1 MGVCVQGQVPVRR
14 PGERRPRCAPGCV
27 CGVGVWG
34 RGGGGGLACSPSPSH
49 AHAHT
54 HTPSPPLP
62 PPPSLLLQLW
72 VPACD
77 QTIIALVFYHL
88 MMVGLLGLKKSIGA
102 PIFVAILLF
111 FDLMF
116 V

>member
-1 MGVCVQGQVPVRR
+1 MYVFKGKYQSGGQVSVARAAPRGVCV
-14 PGERRPRCAPGCV
+14 AWGCG
-27 CGVGVWG
+27 GVGVAGAW
-34 RGGGGGLACSPSPSH
+34 RARPPPRT
-49 AHAHT
+49 HT
-54 HTPSPPLP
+54 HTHTHHPLPSP

>member
-1 MGVCVQGQVPVRR
+1 M
-14 PGERRPRCAPGCV
+14 
-27 CGVGVWG
+27 
-34 RGGGGGLACSPSPSH
+34 LALPL
-49 AHAHT
+49 ARTRTHT
-54 HTPSPPLP
+54 HTIPSPP